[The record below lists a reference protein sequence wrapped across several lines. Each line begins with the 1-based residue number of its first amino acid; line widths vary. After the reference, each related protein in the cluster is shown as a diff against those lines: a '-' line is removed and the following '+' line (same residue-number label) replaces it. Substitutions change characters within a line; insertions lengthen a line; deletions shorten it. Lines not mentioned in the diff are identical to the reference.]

1 MADERLE
8 RNWRMANA
16 ASDHIMRPANE
27 KYRSNYD
34 RIFRKQSTAKKTPKK
49 RS

>member
-16 ASDHIMRPANE
+16 ASDHIMRPGT
-27 KYRSNYD
+27 KPYRDNYD
-34 RIFRKQSTAKKTPKK
+34 RIFRKKTTEKKATKK